1 MKSIRSMRTFGCQ
14 IICIFIIL
22 LISNS
27 LHGYPTEPST
37 NGVTFKAET
46 ITVIVGES
54 TIVKTPWPTMRVA
67 ITDPKIADVKVLTPY
82 QVLLQGTKVGSTD
95 LIVWSED
102 GMEVWQWKVL
112 VGLDLA
118 GYKGK
123 LDELFPH
130 CLLEVSQ
137 FGETLIVKGLLRSA
151 EETVQLDD
159 FLTKAGVKYVDMTS
173 VAGVQQ
179 VQLQVRV
186 AEVSRTAIRA
196 LGINAF
202 YTDPDFFVASRAGSE
217 TGGALVPSISIGP
230 AAGTGLGSTSF
241 VFQSAAVP
249 STPIT
254 IFAGIPSIDFE
265 VFLKALA
272 ENRYLRILANPT
284 LVALSGE
291 TASFLAGGEFP
302 IPIPQ
307 SGAGTGGQP
316 TITIRYKEYGVR
328 LLFRPIVLGD
338 GTIRL
343 TVSPEVSELTTINAI
358 EIGGVSVPSLLTRK
372 METTLELKS
381 GQTFAMAGLIQNKV
395 EAINSRIPGFGD
407 LPVLGPLFRS
417 VSYAEDETEL
427 VVLVTASLVEPM
439 SLAAMPPLPG
449 FLHVEPND
457 WELYLEGRIEG
468 KAPVKINPT
477 DATWLKQIGLDRLV
491 GPGAW
496 ESYGQA
502 IPSSQAETDPDT
514 QDIDT
519 QSLQIDESIIE
530 SSSTNSTGSA
540 YPVEE
545 ELTEE

>member
-1 MKSIRSMRTFGCQ
+1 
-14 IICIFIIL
+14 
-22 LISNS
+22 
-27 LHGYPTEPST
+27 
-37 NGVTFKAET
+37 
-46 ITVIVGES
+46 
-54 TIVKTPWPTMRVA
+54 
-67 ITDPKIADVKVLTPY
+67 
-82 QVLLQGTKVGSTD
+82 
-95 LIVWSED
+95 
-102 GMEVWQWKVL
+102 
-112 VGLDLA
+112 
-118 GYKGK
+118 
-123 LDELFPH
+123 
-130 CLLEVSQ
+130 
-137 FGETLIVKGLLRSA
+137 
-151 EETVQLDD
+151 
-159 FLTKAGVKYVDMTS
+159 
-173 VAGVQQ
+173 
-179 VQLQVRV
+179 
-186 AEVSRTAIRA
+186 
-196 LGINAF
+196 
-202 YTDPDFFVASRAGSE
+202 
-217 TGGALVPSISIGP
+217 
-230 AAGTGLGSTSF
+230 
-241 VFQSAAVP
+241 VFQSAVAP

-254 IFAGIPSIDFE
+254 IFGGIPSLDFE
-265 VFLKALA
+265 VFLQALA

-291 TASFLAGGEFP
+291 TASFLAGGEYP

-316 TITIRYKEYGVR
+316 TITIQYREYGVR

-338 GTIRL
+338 GAIRL

-381 GQTFAMAGLIQNKV
+381 GQTFAMAGLIKNKV
-395 EAINSRIPGFGD
+395 EAINSRIPGLGD
-407 LPVLGPLFRS
+407 LPILGPLFRS
-417 VSYAEDETEL
+417 VRYAEDETEL

-502 IPSSQAETDPDT
+502 IPSSQAETVTYPDI
-514 QDIDT
+514 QDVDT
-519 QSLQIDESIIE
+519 QSLQSDESIIDL
-530 SSSTNSTGSA
+530 SSTNSTEST

-545 ELTEE
+545 ELMEE